1 MIRVTIRDAL
11 AFLPFDPVYKEE
23 LVKKLETADFATKF
37 ALEDMLWQTYDAL
50 CDLYFQKN
58 YQKGLL
64 EVGEGKRSIGQNF
77 YKDIRVE
84 TDKEIEVDMTKQTTK
99 FGIEDVRKKLK
110 KYIHEEK

>member
-1 MIRVTIRDAL
+1 MIRVRVRDAL
-11 AFLPFDPVYKEE
+11 AFLPFNPVYKEE
-23 LVKKLETADFATKF
+23 LVKKLETANSTTKF

-64 EVGEGKRSIGQNF
+64 EVSEGKRSIGQNF

-84 TDKEIEVDMTKQTTK
+84 TDKEIEIDMAKQTAK

-110 KYIHEEK
+110 RYIQEKK